1 MTLST
6 VHTTTATVQE
16 KTPLAKWEI
25 NLAKRIQEKAKT
37 NKMTEKIIALT
48 IGGHDLKN
56 KWVYDSLRLP
66 IGYLGVRDHLDALKK
81 MIYGDVL
88 RYKPSFQDLK
98 KDLTRLLG

>member
-6 VHTTTATVQE
+6 TVHTSATVQE
-16 KTPLAKWEI
+16 EPPLAKWEI
-25 NLAKRIQEKAKT
+25 NLAKRIQKKAKA

-48 IGGHDLKN
+48 IGGHDLEN
-56 KWVYDSLRLP
+56 KWVYDSLRLS
-66 IGYLGVRDHLDALKK
+66 IGFLAVRGHLDALKK

-88 RYKPSFQDLK
+88 RYKPTFQDLK